1 MDKKKIILIRIL
13 HSLIP
18 YRKLAE
24 WLIVFLMEAD
34 FSEEI
39 LDGMTQLIYT
49 ASKKYTSQQ
58 QQAAF
63 SHWLNLIEKI
73 KNIEAQQHDQ
83 EEDELDLLLQQIDDV
98 I

>member
-1 MDKKKIILIRIL
+1 
-13 HSLIP
+13 
-18 YRKLAE
+18 
-24 WLIVFLMEAD
+24 MEAD

-63 SHWLNLIEKI
+63 SH
-73 KNIEAQQHDQ
+73 
-83 EEDELDLLLQQIDDV
+83 
-98 I
+98 

>member
-1 MDKKKIILIRIL
+1 
-13 HSLIP
+13 
-18 YRKLAE
+18 
-24 WLIVFLMEAD
+24 
-34 FSEEI
+34 
-39 LDGMTQLIYT
+39 MTQLIYT